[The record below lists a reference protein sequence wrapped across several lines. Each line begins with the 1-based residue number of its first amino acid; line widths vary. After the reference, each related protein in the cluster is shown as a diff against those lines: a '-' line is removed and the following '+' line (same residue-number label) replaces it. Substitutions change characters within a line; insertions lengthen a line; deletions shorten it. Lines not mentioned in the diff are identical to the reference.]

1 MSPAATSSPLRP
13 RRAPPS
19 LSVYGA
25 GRVGLA
31 VARLA
36 TRRGV
41 RVSGLWNRRP
51 LASTRAALAEGLP
64 LRIEESPAP
73 GEADL
78 WLLAVPDD
86 AVAGLADEL
95 AGALDASPGAP
106 RPAAAAH
113 CAGAHPAA
121 ALLASLRDRSIPAAS
136 WHPAMTFRGAAD
148 DADALAESRIA
159 IEGDPDASDLARALA
174 DALGARTVSLATA
187 SKPWYHAALVFAANG
202 RVALDAVAIRLLGEA
217 GIEGEEARALLAPLI
232 ARTDANLASAAAAD
246 SLTGPVARGD
256 ARTVRVQVE
265 ALVGRPAELDL
276 YRALGRVALAL
287 VPVERRDE
295 GHHEVA
301 RLLGGAIRGSEG
313 TPC

>member
-1 MSPAATSSPLRP
+1 MSDAASPSLEPRSSPLT
-13 RRAPPS
+13 
-19 LSVYGA
+19 LYVYGA

-36 TRRGV
+36 TRRDVPVVGV
-41 RVSGLWNRRP
+41 WNRRP
-51 LASTRAALAEGLP
+51 LSPARAALAEGLP
-64 LRIEESPAP
+64 LRIEGSPAV

-86 AVAGLADEL
+86 AVAAVAEEL
-95 AGALDASPGAP
+95 AAALDASPRVA

-113 CAGAHPAA
+113 CAGAHPAT
-121 ALLASLRDRSIPAAS
+121 LLASLRDRSIPVAS

-148 DADALAESRIA
+148 DPDALAESTVV
-159 IEGDPDASDLARALA
+159 IEGDPAAFDLAKALA
-174 DALGARTVSLATA
+174 EALGARAVSLATE

-202 RVALDAVAIRLLGEA
+202 RVVLDAVATRLLAEA
-217 GIEGEEARALLAPLI
+217 GLEGEEARAVLAPLV
-232 ARTDANLASAAAAD
+232 ARTDANLDSGTAVE

-256 ARTVRVQVE
+256 ARTVRIQVE
-265 ALVGRPAELDL
+265 ALLVRPAELEL

-287 VPVERRDE
+287 VPAEHHRA

-301 RLLGGAIRGSEG
+301 RLLGVDIRGPEG